1 MRVCFYVSVCLHHS
15 YVYVCVCVP
24 RASQLTSC
32 RVSEAQGLSQVSG
45 PCVCVC
51 VEVNIT
57 VIVPPLVSRS
67 LLSVVVVVVVARPL
81 KLKTQRKLNET

>member
-1 MRVCFYVSVCLHHS
+1 MA
-15 YVYVCVCVP
+15 P
-24 RASQLTSC
+24 
-32 RVSEAQGLSQVSG
+32 
-45 PCVCVC
+45 VCVC

-67 LLSVVVVVVVARPL
+67 LLSIVVIVVVARSL

>member
-1 MRVCFYVSVCLHHS
+1 MRVRFYVGVCLHHS
-15 YVYVCVCVP
+15 YVCVCVP

-45 PCVCVC
+45 PCVCV
-51 VEVNIT
+51 EVNIT

-67 LLSVVVVVVVARPL
+67 LLSIVVVVVVARPL

>member
-1 MRVCFYVSVCLHHS
+1 MA
-15 YVYVCVCVP
+15 P
-24 RASQLTSC
+24 
-32 RVSEAQGLSQVSG
+32 
-45 PCVCVC
+45 VCVC

-67 LLSVVVVVVVARPL
+67 LLSVVVVVVARPL

>member
-1 MRVCFYVSVCLHHS
+1 MCA
-15 YVYVCVCVP
+15 CVP

-32 RVSEAQGLSQVSG
+32 RVSEAESLSQVSG
-45 PCVCVC
+45 LCVC

-67 LLSVVVVVVVARPL
+67 LLLSVVVVVVERPL